1 MIQGKAKI
9 NEVKS
14 GAGQRMQKTVDDLTR
29 ELSSIRT
36 GRASVHL
43 LDNISVDYYGTTTP
57 LNQMATLHVPE
68 PQSITIQ
75 PWDMSQIG
83 AIEKAILTSDLGLNP
98 SNDGKVIRLSIP
110 PLTQERRR
118 ELAKRVGRIAE
129 EHRTAVRN
137 IRRDSNDVL
146 KRALREKEISEDEE
160 SWGLEEVQKVTNEF
174 IERINSRAAQK
185 EEEILEV

>member
-98 SNDGKVIRLSIP
+98 SNDGKVIRLSSP